1 MTGGPDHRAAA
12 PGSLPSIEERRRL
25 VANSLGVGNPSRLG
39 HTLPE
44 HADPP
49 RECPI
54 ELAVDD
60 IAPYEHNPRRAANPR
75 FDDIK
80 ESIRTGGLRSP
91 LTVTRRPGERFFVVE
106 AGGNTRLRALKEL
119 WAETRD
125 AKFGRLTVLFRPWRG
140 DAQVLS
146 AHLVENEQRGDM
158 SFWDKACGV
167 AALKARLEAERGSTL
182 TLRALEDALHGVGL
196 SITTA
201 TLGLYLF
208 ATERLRTLGEAFPD
222 LSGLDVKTLQPKL
235 NAIKREAIAMA
246 ACTDDEVWEQCF
258 EPALQDFAAASPNK
272 SVSVSAVLEACR
284 GRVESVFGSVA
295 SVANSVEDAGST
307 GDKKPPITLQHRQ
320 DPLDFERHLTAFA
333 ERTGVCVPTIGTG
346 SSTAIRYSMGPS
358 SDWTSLERI
367 DQATISQLPDPLH
380 RRAWACLRQLVQQS
394 KGPFNPGRCFERPDP
409 SAQLADV
416 DKDDEAGHHD
426 GMAPATAPRGMA
438 EVSPIDVALIAWMT
452 EEDAAAKAFHAL
464 VQTLVRRRLGPHTE
478 TAPSKPVDPLQ
489 YVQSAQ
495 AAEPTAPPNP
505 IPALPQPPGHLGAVS
520 AHPTTPTP
528 NHQEDDRAADH

>member
-1 MTGGPDHRAAA
+1 MTGGPDHRAAS

-49 RECPI
+49 REFPI

-80 ESIRTGGLRSP
+80 ESIRTGGLRAP

-125 AKFGRLTVLFRPWRG
+125 PRYGRLTVLFRPWRG

-182 TLRALEDALHGVGL
+182 TLRALEDALHGIGL

-246 ACTDDEVWEQCF
+246 ACTDDEVWARCF
-258 EPALQDFAAASPNK
+258 EPAMQDVVATSPLR
-272 SVSVSAVLEACR
+272 SVSVAAVVEACR
-284 GRVESVFGSVA
+284 GRVESVFGDVSP
-295 SVANSVEDAGST
+295 AGGATEEGSAADVK
-307 GDKKPPITLQHRQ
+307 GPVSALRHRQ
-320 DPLDFERHLTAFA
+320 VPSDFERHWVAFA
-333 ERTGVCVPTIGTG
+333 EGTG
-346 SSTAIRYSMGPS
+346 ARVPAICAGPS
-358 SDWTSLERI
+358 AVGQNSPGPIADWVSLALI
-367 DQATISQLPDPLH
+367 DKATILQLTDPLH
-380 RRAWACLRQLVQQS
+380 RRAWACLQQLAQQS
-394 KGPFNPGRCFERPDP
+394 KGPVDPGRCVERPDP
-409 SAQLADV
+409 SAQPGDV
-416 DKDDEAGHHD
+416 DKDDQVGHHVD
-426 GMAPATAPRGMA
+426 MAPATAPRGMA

-452 EEDAAAKAFHAL
+452 GDDPTARAFQAL
-464 VQTLVRRRLGPHTE
+464 VQTLVRRRGKAYPRGTPAE
-478 TAPSKPVDPLQ
+478 QVDPVTP
-489 YVQSAQ
+489 VQAEDPSA
-495 AAEPTAPPNP
+495 PTNP

-528 NHQEDDRAADH
+528 NHQEDDHAADH